1 MATKPNSMVYDELKA
16 TIQRV
21 KLVADN
27 SSVPVEVF
35 LATQVSNILGNV
47 LMDVANTLENPG
59 LEATAKEFYDAVQED
74 KKK

>member
-1 MATKPNSMVYDELKA
+1 MTTKPNSIVYDELNA
-16 TIQRV
+16 TVQRV

-27 SSVPVEVF
+27 SNNPVEVF

-47 LMDVANTLENPG
+47 LMDVANTLANPG
-59 LEATAKEFYDAVQED
+59 LEATAKEFYDAIQDD